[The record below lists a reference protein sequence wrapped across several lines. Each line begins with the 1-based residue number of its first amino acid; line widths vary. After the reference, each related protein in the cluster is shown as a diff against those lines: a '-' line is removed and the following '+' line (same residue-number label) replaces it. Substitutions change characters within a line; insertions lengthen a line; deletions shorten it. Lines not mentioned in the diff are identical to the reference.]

1 MALSALLA
9 DDPTAASLTI
19 DLPALQ
25 SNYRLIAERVAPAKA
40 SANIK
45 ANAYGLGIDLVVPAL
60 VDAGCSHFFVATIS
74 EGLSARASAPHATI
88 YVLNSFSFNAAKIY
102 EAHRLSAVLGSLE
115 DITDFEKA
123 VNDGVKLSPPALHID
138 TGMNRLGLTIDE
150 ARSYAEHR
158 KCETSPFVFSLLMT
172 HFIESEM
179 QGSSITEKQV
189 ALFEEMRALFP
200 NVPASLSNSSGV
212 FLDKKTAYDLV
223 RPGYALYGGNPR
235 LDQTN
240 PMKPVIRLEA
250 PILQIRF
257 AKKGTPIGYGGE
269 ITVQRDTNIA
279 TLSIGYGDGYP
290 RGAKNTDTKT
300 GAECLIAGHRCKIL
314 GRISMDLVMADITD
328 CPEGAV
334 KRGDLA
340 VMIGDDI
347 TLDEVAAKSGTI
359 GYEILVHLGPRFRR
373 RVLTGKD

>member
-9 DDPTAASLTI
+9 DDPTAACLTI
-19 DLPALQ
+19 DLLALQ
-25 SNYRLIAERVAPAKA
+25 SNYRLIAKCVAPAKA

-45 ANAYGLGIDLVVPAL
+45 ADAYGLGIDVVVPAL
-60 VDAGCSHFFVATIS
+60 VKAGCSHFFVATIS
-74 EGLSARASAPHATI
+74 EAVSARQSAPDATI
-88 YVLNSFSFNAAKIY
+88 YVLNGFSFDAAKTY
-102 EAHRLSAVLGSLE
+102 ETHHLSAVLGSLE
-115 DITDFEKA
+115 DIAYFQKA
-123 VNDGVKLSPPALHID
+123 LNDGRNLAAPALHID

-150 ARSYAEHR
+150 ARAYAEHR
-158 KCETSPFVFSLLMT
+158 KSETSPLPFSLLMT
-172 HFIESEM
+172 HFIESEI
-179 QGSSITEKQV
+179 QNSPITEKQIT
-189 ALFEEMRALFP
+189 LFDEMRALFP

-212 FLDKKTAYDLV
+212 FLDQNTAYDLV
-223 RPGYALYGGNPR
+223 RPGYALYGGNPYPYR
-235 LDQTN
+235 TN
-240 PMKPVIRLEA
+240 PMRPVIRLEA

-269 ITVQRDTNIA
+269 IIVHRDTRIA

-300 GAECLIAGHRCKIL
+300 GAECLIAGQRCKIL

-334 KRGDLA
+334 KRGDYA

-347 TLDEVAAKSGTI
+347 TLDEVAAKSETI

-373 RVLTGKD
+373 RVLMGKD

>member
-9 DDPTAASLTI
+9 DDPTAACLTI

-25 SNYRLIAERVAPAKA
+25 SNYRFIAERVSPAKA

-45 ANAYGLGIDLVVPAL
+45 ADAYGLGIDVVVPAL
-60 VDAGCSHFFVATIS
+60 VEAGCSHFFVATIS
-74 EGLSARASAPHATI
+74 EGLSARISAPHATI
-88 YVLNSFSFNAAKIY
+88 YVLNSFSSDAAKAY
-102 EAHRLSAVLGSLE
+102 EAHRLTAVLGSYE
-115 DITDFEKA
+115 DIADFEKDLEDSLDLLA
-123 VNDGVKLSPPALHID
+123 PALHID

-150 ARSYAEHR
+150 ARSFAERR
-158 KCETSPFVFSLLMT
+158 KSETSPLPFSLLMT
-172 HFIESEM
+172 HFIESEIH
-179 QGSSITEKQV
+179 GSSITEKQV
-189 ALFEEMRALFP
+189 ALFDDMRRMFP
-200 NVPASLSNSSGV
+200 HVPASLSNSSGV
-212 FLDKKTAYDLV
+212 FLNQTITYDLV
-223 RPGYALYGGNPR
+223 RPGYALYGGNPCP
-235 LDQTN
+235 DKKN
-240 PMKPVIRLEA
+240 PMRPVIRIEA
-250 PILQIRF
+250 PILQIRY

-269 ITVQRDTNIA
+269 ITVKRDTRIA

-290 RGAKNTDTKT
+290 RGAKNTDTKI
-300 GAECLIAGHRCKIL
+300 GAECLIAGQRCKIL
-314 GRISMDLVMADITD
+314 GRVSMDLIMADITD

-334 KRGDLA
+334 KRGDHA